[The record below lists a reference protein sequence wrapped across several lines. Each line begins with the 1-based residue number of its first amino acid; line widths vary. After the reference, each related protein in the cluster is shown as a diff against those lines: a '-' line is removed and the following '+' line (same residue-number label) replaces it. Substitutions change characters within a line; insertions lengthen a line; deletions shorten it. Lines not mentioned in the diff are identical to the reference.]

1 MKMPI
6 CNTCLKTNTLC
17 NVCNEKLKNGEI
29 TKLDIELAR
38 TLYSIDK
45 DYKLG
50 DITFKRSVESK
61 GLIIMIVGKGDVGS
75 TVGRGG
81 KVIRILRRK
90 FNKRIRVVED
100 TDDLKKLVGELIYPA
115 RIIGIN
121 IVYPVSGEV
130 INKIRIDKA
139 SKDKI
144 SMKISEIEN
153 AVRKIIKKNIEIV
166 FE

>member
-6 CNTCLKTNTLC
+6 CDTCLKTNTLC
-17 NVCNEKLKNGEI
+17 NVCKEKLKRREI

-50 DITFKRSVESK
+50 DITFKKSVESD

-100 TDDLKKLVGELIYPA
+100 TDDLKKLVGELIHPA
-115 RIIGIN
+115 RITGVN
-121 IVYPVSGEV
+121 IVYPVSGDA

-139 SKDKI
+139 SKDKMPI
-144 SMKISEIEN
+144 DVSVIEN
-153 AVRKIIKKNIEIV
+153 AVRKIIKKDIKIV